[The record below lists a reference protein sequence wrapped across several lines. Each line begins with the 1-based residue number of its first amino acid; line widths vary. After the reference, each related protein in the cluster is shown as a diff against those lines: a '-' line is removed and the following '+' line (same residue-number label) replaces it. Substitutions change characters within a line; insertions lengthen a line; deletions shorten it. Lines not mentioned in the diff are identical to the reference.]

1 MIYYQR
7 CKNECREMIEVKNFL
22 GLILGLLA
30 TASWGSFYIAGRW
43 LFGEEGENINI
54 YLFSF
59 LRFFMAVLVLS
70 VILFH
75 RQSRE
80 EICRAV
86 KEDWKPFLLIAAIGI
101 VAESFLVSYA
111 LNFTT
116 AARCSLLA
124 NFSPVAT
131 VILAFLLLGEKTSKI
146 GILGMLAG
154 FAGLILAGSSRG
166 GDVYAATSMR
176 SLIGDVMALGSSFCW
191 AFFTVYGVK
200 VSGKYSGMVC
210 MFVGF
215 AIGTVLMSPVLFFT
229 SFAEVVQIPPR
240 VWGGMFYTGVVTLA
254 FANACWYGALRYL
267 KPGMLGAFGYL
278 SAAITFTLSV
288 ILLKEKF
295 TLQFIISV
303 MLILGGMAVLMYSK
317 RPEKEQGIN

>member
-1 MIYYQR
+1 M
-7 CKNECREMIEVKNFL
+7 KSVF

-59 LRFFMAVLVLS
+59 LRFFMAAAVLS
-70 VILFH
+70 VILLYKK
-75 RQSRE
+75 SRG
-80 EICRAV
+80 EIFRAV
-86 KEDWKPFLLIAAIGI
+86 KDDWKPFLLISVIGI

-131 VILAFLLLGEKTSKI
+131 VILAFLLLREKTSKI
-146 GILGMLAG
+146 GIIGLLAG
-154 FAGLILAGSSRG
+154 FAGLILAGSARG
-166 GDVYAATSMR
+166 GDVYAVTSMR
-176 SLIGDVMALGSSFCW
+176 SLIGDGMALASSFCW

-210 MFVGF
+210 MFIGF
-215 AIGTVLMSPVLFFT
+215 AMGTVLMSPVLFFT
-229 SFAEVVQIPPR
+229 SFAEISMIPPR
-240 VWGGMFYTGVVTLA
+240 VWAGMFYTGVVTLA

-267 KPGMLGAFGYL
+267 KPGLLGAFGYL
-278 SAAITFTLSV
+278 SAAIAFTLSV

-303 MLILGGMAVLMYSK
+303 AMILGGMGVLMYSK
-317 RPEKEQGIN
+317 RTE